1 MSYAT
6 PHSIMRFIERVD
18 IDLPRK
24 KKQRDKIDGQRAT
37 NAMYRYK
44 SANKAYKKA
53 KSHYKNLKKNC

>member
-24 KKQRDKIDGQRAT
+24 KKQRDKII
-37 NAMYRYK
+37 N
-44 SANKAYKKA
+44 N
-53 KSHYKNLKKNC
+53 